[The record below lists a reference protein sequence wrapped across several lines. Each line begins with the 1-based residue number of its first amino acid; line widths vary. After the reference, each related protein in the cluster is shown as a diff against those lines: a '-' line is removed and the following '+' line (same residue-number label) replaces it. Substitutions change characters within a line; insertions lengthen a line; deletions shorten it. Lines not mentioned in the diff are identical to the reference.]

1 VESERL
7 SRFSFKPTINH
18 AYSKT
23 KGKQTEGKLQVL
35 KDPDSFI
42 KRLEEQKKVKEDKK
56 AAILKEKMDKEEAA
70 CVADGMSKPFAPKIT
85 ECPAYIK
92 RIAHSMQI
100 SRKHREQFETKVVQ
114 PSWK

>member
-1 VESERL
+1 M
-7 SRFSFKPTINH
+7 
-18 AYSKT
+18 
-23 KGKQTEGKLQVL
+23 
-35 KDPDSFI
+35 
-42 KRLEEQKKVKEDKK
+42 
-56 AAILKEKMDKEEAA
+56 KEKMDKEEAA